1 MNSFS
6 KPGYTLNTVTTR
18 LVSDTLQRAAAI
30 PTPNLSDSMGKI
42 QPACPTL
49 KPMHTIRDAMVGRAV
64 TVRVPPGDNLLV
76 YKAIVAAEPGDVLVV
91 DAGGVL
97 EQAIVGEI
105 MTTLAASRGLAGM
118 VIYGAIRDIDIVG
131 ASGFPVYAC
140 GYTYRG
146 PYRDG
151 PGEMNVPIALSA
163 MVVNPGDLV
172 VGDANGVMVVP
183 FADIERVL
191 SAAEQIKAREIDIV
205 NRISTDR
212 YDTSWIDST
221 LRERGYSL

>member
-1 MNSFS
+1 MNSVS
-6 KPGYTLNTVTTR
+6 KPGYTLNAVTTR
-18 LVSDTLQRAAAI
+18 PASEALQRAAAI
-30 PTPNLSDSMGKI
+30 PTPNLSDAMGKI
-42 QPACPTL
+42 LPACPML
-49 KPMHTIRDAMVGRAV
+49 KPMHALCDTMVGRAV
-64 TVRVPPGDNLLV
+64 TVRIPPGDNLLV
-76 YKAIVAAEPGDVLVV
+76 YKAIVAAERGDVLVV

-105 MTTLAASRGLAGM
+105 MTTLAESRGLAGI
-118 VIYGAIRDIDIVG
+118 VIYGAIRDIDIV
-131 ASGFPVYAC
+131 SESRFPLYAC

-172 VGDANGVMVVP
+172 VGDANGVVVVP
-183 FADIERVL
+183 FADIEVVL

-205 NRISTDR
+205 NQITTGR
-212 YDTSWIDST
+212 YDTSWIDAT